1 MSENIVGHVQG
12 FQKELRKLTNECPK
26 DGEDRHVICIEEF
39 RDEFNPHANDT
50 TNKSANLYTQSI
62 LPVRN
67 AVYSSHH
74 THHVGCGKRV
84 NTT

>member
-50 TNKSANLYTQSI
+50 TNKSAHLYTQSI
-62 LPVRN
+62 FPVSTT
-67 AVYSSHH
+67 ADSSHYACPI
-74 THHVGCGKRV
+74 GF
-84 NTT
+84 